1 MTQAATGRSPN
12 LEAAAIVGIG
22 KEHAYKLASQDRF
35 PVLGT
40 TGINSDRESL
50 RVLIPRLVDWMYAGG
65 TRQYDARP
73 TERVSSATKP
83 GRTGKQDPDLAWLA
97 AELRS
102 VA

>member
-1 MTQAATGRSPN
+1 MFRTLLGA
-12 LEAAAIVGIG
+12 VGWFVDR
-22 KEHAYKLASQDRF
+22 HAHDTR
-35 PVLGT
+35 G
-40 TGINSDRESL
+40 ESL